1 MMVSHANAVTAT
13 DPLQVRVGEIEN
25 DREFKAHVY
34 QQLVDL
40 QPFLSPES
48 QVSVLVQVEKDE
60 EKSGVDYVL
69 SLVATLGE
77 YRIEVEGRDEDLY
90 IALRLAKQ
98 KMVEQLDDV
107 YGSAIDSTEREVEIQ
122 TLLQG
127 GNTLH

>member
-1 MMVSHANAVTAT
+1 MMTNHATAVNPV
-13 DPLQVRVGEIEN
+13 DPLQTRVGEIEN

-60 EKSGVDYVL
+60 ESAAVEYAL
-69 SLVATLGE
+69 SLVATLGD
-77 YRIEVEGRDEDLY
+77 YRIEVEGRAEDLY
-90 IALRLAKQ
+90 VALGLAKQ
-98 KMVEQLDDV
+98 RMVEQLDDV
-107 YGSAIDSTEREVEIQ
+107 YGSSIDSTEREAQIQ

-127 GNTLH
+127 GMTLH